1 MLKLLVAAARRGVP
15 TPHHRVALPRP
26 RPIGRPQSPPA
37 PPGRAA
43 TPLLEEA
50 SLPLPELLARYDTT
64 TAGLTPAEAA
74 DRLACFGPNAVEHE
88 RPPAW
93 HGQLLAGFKNP
104 FIVVLLAL
112 ALVSF
117 CTGDVRAVLVIT
129 SMVTLSVLISFSQEY
144 RSRRTTEK
152 LTALI
157 ANTASVVRPAAP
169 GRAAQPR
176 PVPLRELVPGDV
188 VHLAAGDLVP
198 ADVRLLAAKDL
209 LVAQSALTGEA
220 LPVEKSAAAPASPAG
235 AVLELPTL
243 CLLGT
248 TVVSGT
254 ARGLVLATGGRTYFG
269 QLARTLGGRRP
280 LTSFDR
286 GLTGVSWVLIRFMLV
301 LVPVVFFLNG
311 FTKHDWGEAFFFAL
325 SVAVGLTPEML
336 PVVVAANLA
345 QGARRLAR
353 QKVVVKKL
361 AAIQNFGAMDV
372 LCTDKTGTLTEDNIV
387 LLRHLNVHGQP
398 SAGVLA
404 YARLNSQHQTGLR
417 SLLDAAVLKHAT
429 QSETFKADLAY
440 PKVDEIPF
448 DFDRRRLSVVLAEP
462 AGGHLLIC
470 KGAPEELLRHCT
482 HAESHGAV
490 LPLKEEM
497 RMKANALISSLNEDG
512 LRVVAVATRAL
523 AARATPYTPADEAGL
538 TLAGFLGFLD
548 PPKAS
553 TAAALAALHQC
564 GVAVK
569 VLTGD
574 GEISTRR
581 VCREVGL
588 PVAGVLLGSDI
599 DALSDSELRVVAA
612 THTVFARLSPLQKAR
627 LVTQLQ
633 AAGHTVGFLGDGI
646 NDAPAL
652 RAADVGIS
660 VDTAVDIAKEAADII
675 LLEKSLLV
683 LAEGV
688 QEGRRTFGNTIKYIK
703 MTASSNFGNVFSVL
717 GASAF
722 LPFLPMLP
730 LHLLVQ
736 NLCYDVSQLAIPWDT
751 LDADYLARPRRWDAR
766 SVGRFML
773 CIGPLSSVFDYATF
787 LLMYFVFKANVPA
800 AQALFQSGWFVE
812 GLLSQTLIVH
822 LIRTERLPFV
832 QSTASRP
839 VLLLTGLIVLAGL
852 ALPFSPVGR
861 YLGLVPLP
869 LSYFGWLVGFLVGY
883 AALTQLVKR
892 WYIRRFGDWL

>member
-1 MLKLLVAAARRGVP
+1 MLKLKIAPARPVVP
-15 TPHHRVALPRP
+15 TPQRWSVLFKQLPLGRSP
-26 RPIGRPQSPPA
+26 RRPA
-37 PPGRAA
+37 PPGHAA
-43 TPLLEEA
+43 GSLVEEA
-50 SLPLPELLARYDTT
+50 SLPLPELLARYDATA
-64 TAGLTPAEAA
+64 AGLSPAEAA
-74 DRLACFGPNAVEHE
+74 NRLALFGPNEVGQE

-93 HGQLLAGFKNP
+93 YTQLLSGFKNP
-104 FIVVLLAL
+104 FIAVLLVL
-112 ALVSF
+112 ALVSG
-117 CTGDVRAVLVIT
+117 CTGDTRAVLVIT
-129 SMVTLSVLISFSQEY
+129 SMVTLSVLISFAQQY
-144 RSRRTTEK
+144 RSLRTTEK
-152 LTALI
+152 LKALI
-157 ANTASVVRPAAP
+157 SSTASVLRPAA
-169 GRAAQPR
+169 GGLAQPQLL
-176 PVPLRELVPGDV
+176 PLREVVPGDV

-198 ADVRLLAAKDL
+198 ADLRLLTAKDL
-209 LVAQSALTGEA
+209 LVAQAALTGEA
-220 LPVEKSAAAPASPAG
+220 LPVEKTAVVPVAPAG
-235 AVLELPTL
+235 AALELPNL

-248 TVVSGT
+248 TIVSGT
-254 ARGLVLATGGRTYFG
+254 ARGLVLATGGHTQFG
-269 QLARTLGGRRP
+269 QLARTLAGCPAR
-280 LTSFDR
+280 TSFDR
-286 GLTGVSWVLIRFMLV
+286 GLSGVSWVLIRFMLV

-336 PVVVAANLA
+336 PMVVAANLA
-345 QGARRLAR
+345 KGARNLAR

-372 LCTDKTGTLTEDNIV
+372 LCTDKTGTLTEDKIV
-387 LLRHLNVHGQP
+387 LVRHLDSYGQP
-398 SAGVLA
+398 SPDVLG
-404 YARLNSQHQTGLR
+404 YAALNSQHQTGLR
-417 SLLDAAVLKHAT
+417 SLLDAAVLDCAAGREP
-429 QSETFKADLAY
+429 QPPAAY
-440 PKVDEIPF
+440 QKVDEIPF
-448 DFDRRRLSVVLAEP
+448 DFERRRLSVVLAAQP
-462 AGGHLLIC
+462 GRHLLIC
-470 KGAPEELLRHCT
+470 KGAPEEILRRCT
-482 HAESHGAV
+482 HVESYGEV
-490 LPLKEEM
+490 LPLGKE
-497 RMKANALISSLNEDG
+497 RLAQANELMQKMNEDG
-512 LRVVAVATRAL
+512 LRVVAVAVRSL
-523 AARATPYTPADEAGL
+523 AARATPYAPADETAL

-553 TAAALAALHQC
+553 TAAALAALRQR

-574 GEISTRR
+574 SEIITRR

-588 PVAGVLLGSDI
+588 PVTGILLGSELEM
-599 DALSDSELRVVAA
+599 LSDAELRAVAA

-627 LVTQLQ
+627 LVGQLQ

-660 VDTAVDIAKEAADII
+660 VDTAVDVAKEAADII

-751 LDADYLARPRRWDAR
+751 LDADYLARPRRWDAG

-773 CIGPLSSVFDYATF
+773 CLGPLSSVFDYATF

-822 LIRTERLPFV
+822 LIRTERLPFF

-839 VLLLTGLIVLAGL
+839 VLLLTGAIVLVGL
-852 ALPFSPVGR
+852 GLPFSPLGR
-861 YLGLVPLP
+861 ALGLVPLP
-869 LSYFGWLVGFLVGY
+869 LAYFGWLVGFLVGY
-883 AALTQLVKR
+883 AALTQFVKR

>member
-1 MLKLLVAAARRGVP
+1 MLKLKIAAARPGVP
-15 TPHHRVALPRP
+15 TPRRWSVLFGQLPLGRSP
-26 RPIGRPQSPPA
+26 RRPA

-43 TPLLEEA
+43 GPLVEEA
-50 SLPLPELLARYDTT
+50 SLPLPELLARYDATE
-64 TAGLTPAEAA
+64 AGLSPAEAA
-74 DRLACFGPNAVEHE
+74 NRLALFSPNEVGHE
-88 RPPAW
+88 RLPAW
-93 HGQLLAGFKNP
+93 YAQLLLGFKNP
-104 FIVVLLAL
+104 FIAVLLVL
-112 ALVSF
+112 ALVSG
-117 CTGDVRAVLVIT
+117 CTGDTKAVLVIT

-144 RSRRTTEK
+144 RSLRTTEK
-152 LTALI
+152 LKALVN
-157 ANTASVVRPAAP
+157 NTASVLRTAAGGPAP
-169 GRAAQPR
+169 PQL
-176 PVPLRELVPGDV
+176 VPLRELVPGDIV
-188 VHLAAGDLVP
+188 QLAAGDLVP
-198 ADVRLLAAKDL
+198 ADLRLLAAKDL
-209 LVAQSALTGEA
+209 LVAQAALTGEA
-220 LPVEKSAAAPASPAG
+220 LPVEKTAAVVSAPAG
-235 AVLELPTL
+235 AALELPNL

-248 TVVSGT
+248 TIVSGT
-254 ARGLVLATGGRTYFG
+254 ARGLVLATGERTHFG
-269 QLARTLGGRRP
+269 QLARTLTGRPPR
-280 LTSFDR
+280 TSFDR
-286 GLTGVSWVLIRFMLV
+286 GLNGVSWVLIRFMLV

-336 PVVVAANLA
+336 PMVVSANLA
-345 QGARRLAR
+345 KGARSLAR

-372 LCTDKTGTLTEDNIV
+372 LCTDKTGTLTEDKIV
-387 LLRHLNVHGQP
+387 LVKHLDSCGQP
-398 SAGVLA
+398 SPDVLD
-404 YARLNSQHQTGLR
+404 YAALNSRHQTGLR
-417 SLLDAAVLKHAT
+417 SLLDAAVLACADGREP
-429 QSETFKADLAY
+429 QSLAAY
-440 PKVDEIPF
+440 RKVDEIPF
-448 DFDRRRLSVVLAEP
+448 DFERRRLSVVLEAQP
-462 AGGHLLIC
+462 NRHLLIC
-470 KGAPEELLRHCT
+470 KGAPEEILRRCT
-482 HAESHGAV
+482 HADSYGEV
-490 LPLKEEM
+490 LPLETARLAQANELIQ
-497 RMKANALISSLNEDG
+497 RMNEDG
-512 LRVVAVATRAL
+512 LRVVAVAVRSL
-523 AARATPYTPADEAGL
+523 APRATPYAPADETDL
-538 TLAGFLGFLD
+538 TLVGFLGFLD

-553 TAAALAALHQC
+553 TAAALAALHQR

-574 GEISTRR
+574 SEIITRR

-588 PVAGVLLGSDI
+588 PVTGILLGTELEL
-599 DALSDSELRVVAA
+599 LSDEELRAAAA

-627 LVTQLQ
+627 LVGQLQ

-660 VDTAVDIAKEAADII
+660 VDTAVDVAKEAADII

-683 LAEGV
+683 LADGV

-717 GASAF
+717 GASVF

-773 CIGPLSSVFDYATF
+773 CLGPLSSVFDYATF

-822 LIRTERLPFV
+822 LIRTERLPFF

-839 VLLLTGLIVLAGL
+839 VLLLTGAIVLVGL
-852 ALPFSPVGR
+852 GLPFSPLGR
-861 YLGLVPLP
+861 ALGLVPLP
-869 LSYFGWLVGFLVGY
+869 LGYFGWLVGFLLGY

>member
-1 MLKLLVAAARRGVP
+1 MLKLKIAAARPVVP
-15 TPHHRVALPRP
+15 TSQRWSALFGQLPL
-26 RPIGRPQSPPA
+26 GRSSRRPA
-37 PPGRAA
+37 PPGHSAGA
-43 TPLLEEA
+43 LVEEA
-50 SLPLPELLARYDTT
+50 SLPLPELLARYDATE
-64 TAGLTPAEAA
+64 AGLSPAEAA
-74 DRLACFGPNAVEHE
+74 NRLALFGPNEVGHE

-93 HGQLLAGFKNP
+93 YAQLLAGFKNP
-104 FIVVLLAL
+104 FIAVLLVL
-112 ALVSF
+112 ALVSG
-117 CTGDVRAVLVIT
+117 CTGDTRAVFVIT
-129 SMVTLSVLISFSQEY
+129 SMVTLSVLISFAQEY
-144 RSRRTTEK
+144 RSLRTAEK
-152 LTALI
+152 LKALV
-157 ANTASVVRPAAP
+157 NSTASVL
-169 GRAAQPR
+169 R
-176 PVPLRELVPGDV
+176 PVAGNSTRPQLLPLRELVPGDV

-198 ADVRLLAAKDL
+198 ADLRLLTAKDL
-209 LVAQSALTGEA
+209 LVAQAALTGEA
-220 LPVEKSAAAPASPAG
+220 LPAEKTAAVPVDPAG
-235 AVLELPTL
+235 AALELPNL

-248 TVVSGT
+248 TIVSGT
-254 ARGLVLATGGRTYFG
+254 ARGLVLATGGRTQFG
-269 QLARTLGGRRP
+269 QLARTLAGRPPR
-280 LTSFDR
+280 TSFDR
-286 GLTGVSWVLIRFMLV
+286 GLHGVSWVLIRFMLV

-336 PVVVAANLA
+336 PMVVSANLA
-345 QGARRLAR
+345 KGARNLAR
-353 QKVVVKKL
+353 QKVVMKKL

-372 LCTDKTGTLTEDNIV
+372 LCTDKTGTLTEDKIALV
-387 LLRHLNVHGQP
+387 KYLDSYGQP
-398 SAGVLA
+398 SPAVLG
-404 YARLNSQHQTGLR
+404 YAALNSQHQTGLR
-417 SLLDAAVLKHAT
+417 SLLDAAVLDCAAGRAP
-429 QSETFKADLAY
+429 QPPAAY
-440 PKVDEIPF
+440 QKVDEIPF
-448 DFDRRRLSVVLAEP
+448 DFERRRLSVVLAAQP
-462 AGGHLLIC
+462 GRHLLIC
-470 KGAPEELLRHCT
+470 KGAPEEILRRCT
-482 HAESHGAV
+482 HVESYGEV
-490 LPLKEEM
+490 IPLKKS
-497 RMKANALISSLNEDG
+497 RLAQANELMQSMNEDG
-512 LRVVAVATRAL
+512 LRVVAVAVRSL
-523 AARATPYTPADEAGL
+523 AARATPYAPADEADL

-553 TAAALAALHQC
+553 TAAALAALHQR

-574 GEISTRR
+574 SEIITRR

-588 PVAGVLLGSDI
+588 PVTGILLGSELEM
-599 DALSDSELRVVAA
+599 LSDEELRAA
-612 THTVFARLSPLQKAR
+612 AVTHTVFARLSPLQKAR
-627 LVTQLQ
+627 LVGQLQ

-660 VDTAVDIAKEAADII
+660 VDTAADVAKEAADII

-683 LAEGV
+683 LVAGV

-751 LDADYLARPRRWDAR
+751 LDADYLARPRRWDAS

-822 LIRTERLPFV
+822 LIRTERLPFF

-839 VLLLTGLIVLAGL
+839 VLLLTGAIMLVGL
-852 ALPFSPVGR
+852 GLPFSPLGR
-861 YLGLVPLP
+861 ALGLVPLP
-869 LSYFGWLVGFLVGY
+869 LGYFGWLVGFLLGY
-883 AALTQLVKR
+883 AVLTQLVKR

>member
-1 MLKLLVAAARRGVP
+1 MLKLFRAAARPAVP
-15 TPHHRVALPRP
+15 APRRWAPLPRP
-26 RPIGRPQSPPA
+26 ASHPQSLPA
-37 PPGRAA
+37 PPGHAA
-43 TPLLEEA
+43 SLLEA
-50 SLPLPELLARYDTT
+50 ACLPLAELLARYDATA
-64 TAGLTPAEAA
+64 AGLPPAEAA
-74 DRLACFGPNAVEHE
+74 DRLALFGPNEVGHE

-93 HGQLLAGFKNP
+93 YVQLLAGFKNP

-112 ALVSF
+112 AVVSF
-117 CTGDVRAVLVIT
+117 CTGDTKAVLVIT

-144 RSRRTTEK
+144 RSRRTAEK
-152 LTALI
+152 LKALV
-157 ANTASVVRPAAP
+157 NSTASVLRPAAP
-169 GRAAQPR
+169 GLAAPPQL
-176 PVPLRELVPGDV
+176 VPLRELVPGDV

-198 ADVRLLAAKDL
+198 ADVRLLSAKDL
-209 LVAQSALTGEA
+209 LVAQAALTGEG
-220 LPVEKSAAAPASPAG
+220 LPVEKSAVALTGPAG
-235 AVLELPTL
+235 AVQELPNL

-254 ARGLVLATGGRTYFG
+254 AHGLVLATGGRTYFG
-269 QLARTLGGRRP
+269 QLASSLEGRRP

-286 GLTGVSWVLIRFMLV
+286 GLNGVSWVLIRFMLV

-336 PVVVAANLA
+336 PVVVSANLA
-345 QGARRLAR
+345 KGARRLAQ

-372 LCTDKTGTLTEDNIV
+372 LCTDKTGTLTDDNIV
-387 LLRHLNVHGQP
+387 LLRHLSLCGQP
-398 SAGVLA
+398 SADVLA
-404 YARLNSQHQTGLR
+404 YARLNSLHQTGLR
-417 SLLDAAVLKHAT
+417 SLLDAAVLA
-429 QSETFKADLAY
+429 AAPPAAAGLA
-440 PKVDEIPF
+440 PSRSKVDEIPF

-462 AGGHLLIC
+462 AGRHLLIC
-470 KGAPEELLRHCT
+470 KGAPEELLRQCT
-482 HAESHGAV
+482 HADSQGAV
-490 LPLKEEM
+490 VPLGSALLAQ
-497 RMKANALISSLNEDG
+497 ANTLINSLNEEG
-512 LRVVAVATRAL
+512 LRVVAVATRTL
-523 AARATPYTPADEAGL
+523 VARATPYTPADEVGL
-538 TLAGFLGFLD
+538 TLVGFLGFLD

-553 TAAALAALHQC
+553 TAAALAALHQR

-574 GEISTRR
+574 SEIITRR

-588 PVAGVLLGSDI
+588 PVAGVLLGAELDM
-599 DALSDSELRVVAA
+599 LSDSELQAA
-612 THTVFARLSPLQKAR
+612 AETHTVFARLNPLQKAR
-627 LVTQLQ
+627 LVRQLQ

-751 LDADYLARPRRWDAR
+751 LDADYLARPRRWDAG

-773 CIGPLSSVFDYATF
+773 CIGPISSVFDYATF

-822 LIRTERLPFV
+822 MIRTERLPFF

-839 VLLLTGLIVLAGL
+839 VLVLTGLIMLLGL
-852 ALPFSPVGR
+852 GLPFSPLGQA
-861 YLGLVPLP
+861 LGLVPLP
-869 LSYFGWLVGFLVGY
+869 LGYFGWLVGFLVGY
-883 AALTQLVKR
+883 AALTQAVKR